1 MSLKKFQKDKKKSR
15 FPNFFWLN
23 IVPSNDKTAYYEYN
37 HSCLPHLLS
46 KKNKKNMQYR

>member
-1 MSLKKFQKDKKKSR
+1 MSKKKFQKDKKKSR
-15 FPNFFWLN
+15 FPNFFGL

-46 KKNKKNMQYR
+46 KKIKKNMQYR